1 MDRQALALDLRNLVR
16 HLVREAE
23 EGFVVGEAIM
33 IKDEE
38 DPKIDLKQ
46 SMPYRI
52 APRGY

>member
-1 MDRQALALDLRNLVR
+1 MGRQVSALDLRNLAR
-16 HLVREAE
+16 RTIREAE
-23 EGFVVGEAIM
+23 EVSVVGEAIT

-46 SMPYRI
+46 SMPYLI